1 MKDIVDLLYMS
12 AAKDETQPSYSIE
25 ENMRCPEDDEIDR
38 LAMELKVRVK
48 VIGCGGAGSNTVNR
62 LAMGG
67 FNDAKLIALNTD
79 ANHLMTMKT
88 PVKALIGK
96 NVTRGLGAGADPQ
109 LGEDSAIEDLD
120 LMKKIV
126 GRSDIV
132 FITCGMGGGTGTGTS
147 PVVAKLAKESGALVI
162 SIVTLPFSS
171 EGKVRMENAQ
181 RGVEKLAQYSDTIV
195 AIPNDRVLMQTP
207 KMSMEEAFKFADSVL
222 VEEITGIIELVTKT
236 SLINLD
242 YNDLMTITKN
252 KGSAMIGIGEGS
264 GGDDR
269 VSYAVEQAIK
279 SPLIEADIS
288 QAMGCLVRIVGGK
301 DMTMKEAM
309 KAAQEVRKRIDPHA
323 EIIWGAHVDY
333 FMGNKVKVM
342 VLLTGVKSPHIIS
355 GKDAARNLGVV
366 MGSYTVP
373 ELGLDLIA

>member
-12 AAKDETQPSYSIE
+12 AVREDGVPSVSIS
-25 ENMRCPEDDEIDR
+25 ENFRCPEDDEIDR

-62 LAMGG
+62 LAIDG
-67 FNDAKLIALNTD
+67 FQEAKLIALNTD

-88 PVKALIGK
+88 PFKALIGK
-96 NVTRGLGAGADPQ
+96 NLTRGLGTGADPQ

-147 PVVAKLAKESGALVI
+147 PIVAKLAKESGALVI

-181 RGVEKLAQYSDTIV
+181 RGLEKLAQYSDTII

-207 KMSMEEAFKFADSVL
+207 KMAMEEAFKFADSVL
-222 VEEITGIIELVTKT
+222 IEEITGMIELVTKT
-236 SLINLD
+236 SLVNLD
-242 YNDLMTITKN
+242 FNDLLTVTKN

-264 GGDDR
+264 SGEDR
-269 VSYAVEQAIK
+269 VAYAVDQAIK
-279 SPLIEADIS
+279 SPLVEADIS
-288 QAMGCLVRIVGGK
+288 QAKGCLVRIVGGK
-301 DMTMKEAM
+301 DMTMREAM

-333 FMGNKVKVM
+333 FLGNKVKVM
-342 VLLTGVKSPHIIS
+342 ILLTGVKSPYIIS
-355 GKDAARNLGVV
+355 GKEAARNLGVI
-366 MGSYTVP
+366 MGSYTIP
-373 ELGLDLIA
+373 ELGLDLVS